1 MKKTIYTILLTL
13 LCHVMLAQEQEI
25 IELNALFEGKY
36 EFALVKNGMEI
47 NFLKDGEV
55 IRKEFFKIAEIN
67 WEEIYLNDGDSAI
80 VVSCRDFY
88 PNCIDRRIFKTKSRN
103 QYDKTILKVNK
114 SEQAN
119 TALELLKK
127 FSSD

>member
-103 QYDKTILKVNK
+103 QYDKTILKVNE
-114 SEQAN
+114 SEQAA
-119 TALELLKK
+119 TALELLKR